1 MNKDLKDIK
10 FEDLKESPAFI
21 LGCFIFVIVLVIG
34 LIAFSIYTI
43 LGTKAELIE
52 TRESYKTHLQEIAT
66 LEELR
71 AQSQKAEEQLSAY
84 KEVLPDSLGDIY
96 LHAEGTERLC
106 NNFGL
111 ELVGFQEPV
120 EELADTKETIFN
132 LSVEGTFENI
142 VLFMQ
147 YVSTLRQIHRVD
159 SISLTTTSEE
169 GVYAATLKIA
179 ILSQDGSTGLV
190 GAATAQ

>member
-21 LGCFIFVIVLVIG
+21 LGCFIFAIVLVIG
-34 LIAFSIYTI
+34 LIAFSIYSI
-43 LGTKAELIE
+43 LGTKAELVE
-52 TRESYKTHLQEIAT
+52 VRQSYQTHLQEIAT

-84 KEVLPDSLGDIY
+84 KEVLPDNLGDIY

-111 ELVGFQEPV
+111 KLVSFQDPV
-120 EELADTKETIFN
+120 EESADTKETVFN
-132 LSVEGTFENI
+132 LTVEGTFENI

-159 SISLTTTSEE
+159 SLSLSAAED
-169 GVYAATLKIA
+169 GVYTANLKIV
-179 ILSQDGSTGLV
+179 ILSQEGSTGLV
-190 GAATAQ
+190 GATAQ

>member
-10 FEDLKESPAFI
+10 FEDLKESPSFI
-21 LGCFIFVIVLVIG
+21 LGCYVFVALVVIG
-34 LIAFSIYTI
+34 LIAFSIYSI
-43 LGTKAELIE
+43 IGIKADLVT
-52 TRESYKTHLQEIAT
+52 TRQSYQTHLQEIAT

-96 LHAEGTERLC
+96 LHAEGTEQLC
-106 NNFGL
+106 KNFGL
-111 ELVGFQEPV
+111 KIVSFQDPV
-120 EELADTKETIFN
+120 EEAADTKETKFSM
-132 LSVEGTFENI
+132 SVEGSFENI

-147 YVSTLRQIHRVD
+147 YVSTLRQIHRID
-159 SISLTTTSEE
+159 SINLKTTGA
-169 GVYAATLKIA
+169 GVYTADLTIA

-190 GAATAQ
+190 GATAQ

>member
-21 LGCFIFVIVLVIG
+21 LGCFIFAIVLVIG
-34 LIAFSIYTI
+34 LIAFSIYSI
-43 LGTKAELIE
+43 LGTKAELVE
-52 TRESYKTHLQEIAT
+52 VRQSYQTHLQEIAT

-84 KEVLPDSLGDIY
+84 KEVLPDNLGDIY

-111 ELVGFQEPV
+111 KLTSFQDPV
-120 EELADTKETIFN
+120 EESADTKETVFN
-132 LSVEGTFENI
+132 LTVEGTFENI

-159 SISLTTTSEE
+159 SLSLKAAED
-169 GVYAATLKIA
+169 GVYTANLKIV
-179 ILSQDGSTGLV
+179 ILSQEGSTGLV
-190 GAATAQ
+190 GAAAQ

>member
-10 FEDLKESPAFI
+10 FEDLKESPSFI
-21 LGCFIFVIVLVIG
+21 LGCYIFAALVVVGI
-34 LIAFSIYTI
+34 IAFSIYSI
-43 LGTKAELIE
+43 IGIKADLVT
-52 TRESYKTHLQEIAT
+52 TRQSYQTHLQEIAT

-96 LHAEGTERLC
+96 LHAENTEQLC

-111 ELVGFQEPV
+111 KLVSFQDPV
-120 EELADTKETIFN
+120 EETADTKETKFN
-132 LSVEGTFENI
+132 LTVEGTFEDI

-159 SISLTTTSEE
+159 SIKLSAADGGLYT
-169 GVYAATLKIA
+169 ATLSIA

-190 GAATAQ
+190 GASK

>member
-10 FEDLKESPAFI
+10 IEDLKESPTFI
-21 LGCFIFVIVLVIG
+21 LGCFIFVALVVVG
-34 LIAFSIYTI
+34 LIAFSIYSI
-43 LGTKAELIE
+43 IGIKADLVT
-52 TRESYKTHLQEIAT
+52 TRQSYQTHLQEIAT

-96 LHAEGTERLC
+96 LHAEGTEQLC
-106 NNFGL
+106 KNFGL
-111 ELVGFQEPV
+111 NIVSFQDPV
-120 EELADTKETIFN
+120 EEAADTKETKFSM
-132 LSVEGTFENI
+132 SVEGSFENI

-147 YVSTLRQIHRVD
+147 YVSTLRQIHRID
-159 SISLTTTSEE
+159 SINLKTTDA
-169 GVYAATLKIA
+169 GVYTADLTIA

-190 GAATAQ
+190 GATTQ

>member
-10 FEDLKESPAFI
+10 FEDLKESPSFI
-21 LGCFIFVIVLVIG
+21 LGCYVFVALVVIG
-34 LIAFSIYTI
+34 LIAFSIYSI
-43 LGTKAELIE
+43 IGIKADLVT
-52 TRESYKTHLQEIAT
+52 TRQSYQTHLQEIAT

-96 LHAEGTERLC
+96 LHAEGTEELC
-106 NNFGL
+106 RNFGL
-111 ELVGFQEPV
+111 KIVSFQDPV
-120 EELADTKETIFN
+120 EESADTKETKFTM
-132 LSVEGTFENI
+132 SVEGSFENI

-147 YVSTLRQIHRVD
+147 YVSTLRQIHRID
-159 SISLTTTSEE
+159 SINLKTTDA
-169 GVYAATLKIA
+169 GVYTADLTIA

-190 GAATAQ
+190 GATVQ

>member
-21 LGCFIFVIVLVIG
+21 LGCFIFAIVLVIG
-34 LIAFSIYTI
+34 LIAFSIYSI
-43 LGTKAELIE
+43 LGTKSELVE
-52 TRESYKTHLQEIAT
+52 VRQSYQTHLQEIAT

-84 KEVLPDSLGDIY
+84 KEVLPDNLGDIY

-111 ELVGFQEPV
+111 KLVSFQDPV
-120 EELADTKETIFN
+120 EESADTKETVFN
-132 LSVEGTFENI
+132 VTVEGTFENI

-159 SISLTTTSEE
+159 SLSLSAAED
-169 GVYAATLKIA
+169 GVYTANLKIV
-179 ILSQDGSTGLV
+179 ILSQEGSTGLV
-190 GAATAQ
+190 GATAQ

>member
-1 MNKDLKDIK
+1 MKKDLKDIK
-10 FEDLKESPAFI
+10 FDDLKESPAFI
-21 LGCFIFVIVLVIG
+21 LGCFIFAIVLVIG
-34 LIAFSIYTI
+34 LIAFSIYSI
-43 LGTKAELIE
+43 LGVKADLVE
-52 TRESYKTHLQEIAT
+52 TRQSYKTHLQEVAT

-96 LHAEGTERLC
+96 IHAEGTEQLC

-111 ELVGFQEPV
+111 KLVSFQDPV
-120 EELADTKETIFN
+120 EEAADTKETKFN
-132 LSVEGTFENI
+132 LTVEGSFENI

-147 YVSTLRQIHRVD
+147 YVSTLRQIHRID
-159 SISLTTTSEE
+159 SIKLGAAE
-169 GVYAATLKIA
+169 GGLYTADLSIA

-190 GAATAQ
+190 GAITQ

>member
-10 FEDLKESPAFI
+10 LEDLKESPAFI
-21 LGCFIFVIVLVIG
+21 LGCFIFVGLLIIG
-34 LIAFSIYTI
+34 LIACSIYSI
-43 LGTKAELIE
+43 MGIKADLVT
-52 TRESYKTHLQEIAT
+52 TRESYKAHLQEIAT

-96 LHAEGTERLC
+96 LHAEGTEQLC
-106 NNFGL
+106 KNFGL
-111 ELVGFQEPV
+111 KVVTFNEPT
-120 EELADTKETIFN
+120 EEAADTKETKFS
-132 LSVEGTFENI
+132 LTVEGSFENI

-147 YVSTLRQIHRVD
+147 YVSTLRQIHRID
-159 SISLTTTSEE
+159 DFSLKASSDGLYTADLS
-169 GVYAATLKIA
+169 IA

-190 GAATAQ
+190 GASAQ

>member
-10 FEDLKESPAFI
+10 FEDLKESPSFI
-21 LGCFIFVIVLVIG
+21 LGCYVFVALVVIG
-34 LIAFSIYTI
+34 LIAFSIYSI
-43 LGTKAELIE
+43 IGIKADLVT
-52 TRESYKTHLQEIAT
+52 TRQSYQTHLQEIAT

-96 LHAEGTERLC
+96 LHAEGTEELC
-106 NNFGL
+106 RNFGL
-111 ELVGFQEPV
+111 KIVSFQDPV
-120 EELADTKETIFN
+120 EEAADTKETKFSM
-132 LSVEGTFENI
+132 SVEGSFENI

-147 YVSTLRQIHRVD
+147 YVSTLRQIHRID
-159 SISLTTTSEE
+159 SINLKTTGA
-169 GVYAATLKIA
+169 GVYTADLTIV

-190 GAATAQ
+190 GATAQ

>member
-10 FEDLKESPAFI
+10 FDDLKESPAFI
-21 LGCFIFVIVLVIG
+21 LGCFIFAIVLVIG
-34 LIAFSIYTI
+34 LIAFSIYSI
-43 LGTKAELIE
+43 LGVKADLVE
-52 TRESYKTHLQEIAT
+52 TRQSYKTHLQEVAT

-96 LHAEGTERLC
+96 IHAEGTEQLC

-111 ELVGFQEPV
+111 KLVSFQDPV
-120 EELADTKETIFN
+120 EEAADTKETKFN
-132 LSVEGTFENI
+132 LTVEGSFPDI

-147 YVSTLRQIHRVD
+147 YVSTLRQIHRID
-159 SISLTTTSEE
+159 SIKLGAAE
-169 GVYAATLKIA
+169 GGIYTADLSIA

-190 GAATAQ
+190 GAVTQ

>member
-21 LGCFIFVIVLVIG
+21 LGCFIFAIVLVIG
-34 LIAFSIYTI
+34 LIAFSIYSI
-43 LGTKAELIE
+43 LGTKAELVE
-52 TRESYKTHLQEIAT
+52 VRQSYQTHLQEIAT

-84 KEVLPDSLGDIY
+84 KEVLPDNLGDIY

-106 NNFGL
+106 NNLGL
-111 ELVGFQEPV
+111 KLVSFQDPV
-120 EELADTKETIFN
+120 EESADTKETVFN
-132 LSVEGTFENI
+132 LTVEGTFENI

-159 SISLTTTSEE
+159 SLSLKAAED
-169 GVYAATLKIA
+169 GVYTANLKIV
-179 ILSQDGSTGLV
+179 ILSQEGSTGLV
-190 GAATAQ
+190 GAAAQ

>member
-10 FEDLKESPAFI
+10 FEDLKESPSFI
-21 LGCFIFVIVLVIG
+21 LGCFIFAALVVVG
-34 LIAFSIYTI
+34 LIAFSIYSI
-43 LGTKAELIE
+43 IGIKADLVT
-52 TRESYKTHLQEIAT
+52 TRQSYQTHLQEIAT

-96 LHAEGTERLC
+96 LHAEGTEELC
-106 NNFGL
+106 RNFGL
-111 ELVGFQEPV
+111 KIVSFQDPV
-120 EELADTKETIFN
+120 EEAADTKETKFSM
-132 LSVEGTFENI
+132 SVEGSFENI

-147 YVSTLRQIHRVD
+147 YVSTLRQIHRID
-159 SISLTTTSEE
+159 SINLKTTGA
-169 GVYAATLKIA
+169 GVYTADLTIV

-190 GAATAQ
+190 GATAQ

>member
-10 FEDLKESPAFI
+10 FDDLKENPAFI
-21 LGCFIFVIVLVIG
+21 LGCFIFAIVLVIG
-34 LIAFSIYTI
+34 LIAFSIYSI
-43 LGTKAELIE
+43 LGVKADLVE
-52 TRESYKTHLQEIAT
+52 TRQSYQTHLQEVAT

-96 LHAEGTERLC
+96 LQAESTEQLC
-106 NNFGL
+106 NNFAL
-111 ELVGFQEPV
+111 KLVSFQDPV
-120 EELADTKETIFN
+120 EETADTKETKFN
-132 LSVEGTFENI
+132 LTVEGSFENI

-159 SISLTTTSEE
+159 SIKLSAAE
-169 GVYAATLKIA
+169 GGLYTADLSIA

-190 GAATAQ
+190 GVTAQ

>member
-10 FEDLKESPAFI
+10 FDDLKENPAFI
-21 LGCFIFVIVLVIG
+21 LGCFIFAILVIVG
-34 LIAFSIYTI
+34 LIAFSIYSI
-43 LGTKAELIE
+43 LGLKADLVE
-52 TRESYKTHLQEIAT
+52 TRQSYQTHLQEIAT

-96 LHAEGTERLC
+96 LHAEGTEQLC

-111 ELVGFQEPV
+111 KLVSFQDPV
-120 EELADTKETIFN
+120 EESSDTKETIFKLN
-132 LSVEGTFENI
+132 VEGSFENI
-142 VLFMQ
+142 AMFMQ
-147 YVSTLRQIHRVD
+147 YVSTLRQIHRID
-159 SISLTTTSEE
+159 SISLKSTGA
-169 GVYAATLKIA
+169 GVYTADLTIA

-190 GAATAQ
+190 GATVQ

>member
-21 LGCFIFVIVLVIG
+21 LGCFIFAIVLVIG
-34 LIAFSIYTI
+34 LIAFSIYSI
-43 LGTKAELIE
+43 LGTKAELVE
-52 TRESYKTHLQEIAT
+52 VRQSYQTHLQEIAT

-84 KEVLPDSLGDIY
+84 KEVLPDNLGDIY

-111 ELVGFQEPV
+111 KLVSFQDPV
-120 EELADTKETIFN
+120 EESADTKETVFN
-132 LSVEGTFENI
+132 LTVEGTFENI

-159 SISLTTTSEE
+159 SLSLSAAED
-169 GVYAATLKIA
+169 GVYTANLKIV
-179 ILSQDGSTGLV
+179 ILSQEGSTGLV
-190 GAATAQ
+190 GAAAQ

>member
-21 LGCFIFVIVLVIG
+21 LGCFIFAIVLVIG
-34 LIAFSIYTI
+34 LIAFSIYSI
-43 LGTKAELIE
+43 LGTKEELVE
-52 TRESYKTHLQEIAT
+52 VRQSYQTHLQEIAT

-84 KEVLPDSLGDIY
+84 KEVLPDNLGDIY

-111 ELVGFQEPV
+111 KLVSFQDPV
-120 EELADTKETIFN
+120 EESADTKETVFN
-132 LSVEGTFENI
+132 LTVEGTFENI

-159 SISLTTTSEE
+159 SLSLSAAED
-169 GVYAATLKIA
+169 GVYTANLKIV
-179 ILSQDGSTGLV
+179 ILSQEGSTGLV
-190 GAATAQ
+190 GAAAQ

>member
-10 FEDLKESPAFI
+10 IEDLKESPTFI
-21 LGCFIFVIVLVIG
+21 LGCFIFVALVVVG
-34 LIAFSIYTI
+34 LIAFSIYSI
-43 LGTKAELIE
+43 IGIKADLVT
-52 TRESYKTHLQEIAT
+52 TRQSYQTHLQEIAT

-96 LHAEGTERLC
+96 LHAEGTEELC
-106 NNFGL
+106 RNFGL
-111 ELVGFQEPV
+111 KIVSFQDPV
-120 EELADTKETIFN
+120 EEAADTKETKFSM
-132 LSVEGTFENI
+132 SVEGSFPNI

-147 YVSTLRQIHRVD
+147 YVSTLRQIHRID
-159 SISLTTTSEE
+159 SINLKTTGE
-169 GVYAATLKIA
+169 GVYTADLTIA

-190 GAATAQ
+190 GATAQ

>member
-21 LGCFIFVIVLVIG
+21 LGCFIFAIVLVIG
-34 LIAFSIYTI
+34 LIAFSIYSI
-43 LGTKAELIE
+43 LGTKAELVE
-52 TRESYKTHLQEIAT
+52 VRQSYQTHLQEIAT

-84 KEVLPDSLGDIY
+84 KEVLPDNLGDIY

-111 ELVGFQEPV
+111 KLVSFQDPV
-120 EELADTKETIFN
+120 EESADTKETVFN
-132 LSVEGTFENI
+132 LTVEGTFENI

-159 SISLTTTSEE
+159 SLSLKAAED
-169 GVYAATLKIA
+169 GVYTANLKIV
-179 ILSQDGSTGLV
+179 ILSQEGSTGLV
-190 GAATAQ
+190 GAAAQ

>member
-10 FEDLKESPAFI
+10 FEDLKESPSFI
-21 LGCFIFVIVLVIG
+21 LGCYIFAALVVVGI
-34 LIAFSIYTI
+34 IAFSIYSI
-43 LGTKAELIE
+43 IGIKADLVT
-52 TRESYKTHLQEIAT
+52 TRQSYQTHLQEIAT

-96 LHAEGTERLC
+96 LHAEGTEQLC
-106 NNFGL
+106 KNFGL
-111 ELVGFQEPV
+111 KIVSFQDPV
-120 EELADTKETIFN
+120 EEAADTKETKFTM
-132 LSVEGTFENI
+132 SVEGSFENI

-147 YVSTLRQIHRVD
+147 YVSTLRQIHRID
-159 SISLTTTSEE
+159 SINLKTAEA
-169 GVYAATLKIA
+169 GVYTADLTIV

-190 GAATAQ
+190 GVAAQ

>member
-21 LGCFIFVIVLVIG
+21 LGCFIFAIVLVIG
-34 LIAFSIYTI
+34 LIAFSIYSI
-43 LGTKAELIE
+43 LGTKAELVE
-52 TRESYKTHLQEIAT
+52 VRQSYQTHLQEIAT

-84 KEVLPDSLGDIY
+84 KEVLPDNLGDIY

-111 ELVGFQEPV
+111 KLTSFQDPV
-120 EELADTKETIFN
+120 EESADTKETVFN
-132 LSVEGTFENI
+132 LTVEGTFENI

-159 SISLTTTSEE
+159 SLSLKAAED
-169 GVYAATLKIA
+169 GVYTANLKIV

-190 GAATAQ
+190 GAAAQ